1 MDLLATT
8 RFEWSYYTI
17 KMSLDIFYN
26 LEMKIQ
32 IYFQLPIK
40 HDCKMP
46 RFSVFLKYI
55 TNDCKTLRFSVFL
68 KHIRQIAGGLQN
80 WVGNSNISF
89 HLGNGMFDWLDSP
102 NSDTWF
108 FIVLKFSFHHFPKM
122 LTLSWRGYILYRNQS
137 ICRVSQWISFYMIRT
152 SVMKELSG
160 RPGKWREL
168 VRPQSN

>member
-1 MDLLATT
+1 MSELKFPDFHLSHHFRKTSNIFAKLDPVANASRDINEVDLLATT

-40 HDCKMP
+40 NDFKMP

-55 TNDCKTLRFSVFL
+55 TNDCKILRFSVFL

-108 FIVLKFSFHHFPKM
+108 FIVLKVFTIFRK
-122 LTLSWRGYILYRNQS
+122 
-137 ICRVSQWISFYMIRT
+137 C
-152 SVMKELSG
+152 
-160 RPGKWREL
+160 
-168 VRPQSN
+168 